1 MGCMMRKCLFLIV
14 ILGSHC
20 CFAQTYDQEV
30 IKAGEANSKRQ
41 YDSCAIFFNRAFLL
55 KPPSGNDMYNA
66 AICNAKSGNTEKSF
80 LLLITAVEK
89 GINISKLK
97 IDPDLESLHDQTK
110 WKKLI
115 KKANHIQLDSF
126 NTCRYPE
133 YAKQLAKIWETD
145 QYYRFRLGQAY
156 ESGADTSIIN
166 DLWKE
171 MRKADSLNDNVSKLE
186 AIMNKIGWPA
196 ISKVGKLGANTAFLV
211 IDHSSRETM
220 EKLFPFLEE
229 AAKKGEASL
238 SSYATMKDRIL
249 VNRGKKQVYGTQS
262 YRDEKGK
269 AILFP
274 VEDEKNLNNLRKEV
288 GLEPLPEF
296 ANY

>member
-1 MGCMMRKCLFLIV
+1 MVVLV
-14 ILGSHC
+14 SHC
-20 CFAQTYDQEV
+20 CFSQTYDQEV
-30 IKAGEANSKRQ
+30 AKAGEANSKHQ
-41 YDSCAIFFNRAFLL
+41 YDSCAVFFNRAFLL
-55 KPPSGNDMYNA
+55 KTPSGNDMYNA
-66 AICNAKSGNTEKSF
+66 AVCNAKSSNTEKAF
-80 LLLITAVEK
+80 LLLTTAIEK

-97 IDPDLESLHDQTK
+97 IDPDLESLHDHKK

-115 KKANHIQLDSF
+115 KKANRIQLDSF
-126 NTCRYPE
+126 NACKRPE

-166 DLWKE
+166 NLWKK

-186 AIMNKIGWPA
+186 TIINKIGWPT
-196 ISKVGKLGANTAFLV
+196 ISNVGKLGAGTAFLV
-211 IDHSSRETM
+211 ADHSSRETM
-220 EKLFPFLEE
+220 EKIFPFLEE
-229 AAKKGEASL
+229 AAKNGEASM
-238 SSYATMKDRIL
+238 SNYATMKDRIL
-249 VNRGKKQVYGTQS
+249 VNKGKKQVYGTQS

-274 VEDEKNLNNLRKEV
+274 VEDEKNLNKRRKEI